1 MIMAIKTRAEMP
13 KRIEVDLTG
22 PNGNAFFLLGMA
34 GKLAKQLGLDKSAII
49 EEMKAG
55 DYENLIKVFDNY
67 FGDYV
72 DLYR

>member
-1 MIMAIKTRAEMP
+1 MAIKTKAEMP

-34 GKLAKQLGLDKSAII
+34 SQLARQLNLNKAAII
-49 EEMKAG
+49 EEMKSG
-55 DYENLIKVFDNY
+55 DYENLIEVFDNY